1 MLKPKS
7 FSNLATVYNNIV
19 MDSIRYNEEDF
30 DGFLEDL
37 ISSGRLESK
46 EEGIT
51 KLYLDKGYD
60 ALSDKQRYVFDKMV
74 ENHSVDECT
83 RCGCPIPWCEM
94 LAALDNGGLCNY
106 CEHMQEKID
115 KE

>member
-1 MLKPKS
+1 ME
-7 FSNLATVYNNIV
+7 N
-19 MDSIRYNEEDF
+19 IRYGEDDF
-30 DGFLEDL
+30 NGFLEEL
-37 ISSGRLESK
+37 ISSKRLEPK

-60 ALSDKQRYVFDKMV
+60 AMSIKQRYVFDKMI
-74 ENHSVDECT
+74 EDNSVSECT
-83 RCGCPIPWCEM
+83 RCGSPIPWSEM

-106 CEHMQEKID
+106 CEHVQEKEG